1 MNFSDLS
8 AHLVEIYIAAGALV
22 ASVVAFFVVR
32 SRKSSEALPP
42 AAKPAPQ
49 AEFQVETAAPVAPA
63 MATPP
68 AKLPPPS
75 GLELGLGK
83 TRKSFWD
90 RLGKFLHLAPGQV
103 LSNAEWD
110 EIEEALL
117 AADVGVTTSA
127 LLMGKVRERFKTDS
141 AQGLRSLFTQEGQQ
155 LFMGMSHGKP
165 ELRADTK
172 PLVISV
178 VGVNGAGKT
187 TTIGKLSALFAAEGK
202 KVLIAAGDT
211 FRAAAI
217 TQLKTWADRTGS
229 DFVTGREGGDPGAV
243 SFDALTAAKARGA
256 DIVLFDTAGRLHT
269 KTNLMDELVRVH
281 KVMKKVI
288 ADAPHETWLVIDGTL
303 GQNSVR
309 QAREFSKVLPVTGVV
324 ITKLDGTAKGGA
336 VFSIVNELK
345 LPIRFIGLGEKAEDL
360 VSFEPEPFVDA
371 ILNPKAV

>member
-1 MNFSDLS
+1 MDLS
-8 AHLVEIYIAAGALV
+8 AHLVEIYFAAGALFTALV
-22 ASVVAFFVVR
+22 SLSFFFRSKSKKKALPSAPVSTGEIKAETLVVA
-32 SRKSSEALPP
+32 
-42 AAKPAPQ
+42 
-49 AEFQVETAAPVAPA
+49 
-63 MATPP
+63 
-68 AKLPPPS
+68 PS
-75 GLELGLGK
+75 GLELGLGR

-90 RLGKFLHLAPGQV
+90 RLGKYLHLAPGQT
-103 LSNAEWD
+103 LSSVEWN
-110 EIEEALL
+110 EIEDALL

-127 LLMGKVRERFKTDS
+127 LLTGKVRERFKVES
-141 AQGLRSLFTQEGQQ
+141 ALGLRSLFTQEGEF
-155 LFMGMSHGKP
+155 LFTGLTHGKP
-165 ELRADTK
+165 EMKAETK
-172 PLVISV
+172 PFVISV

-187 TTIGKLSALFAAEGK
+187 TTIGKLSKLFADDGK

-217 TQLKTWADRTGS
+217 SQLKTWAERTDS

-256 DIVLFDTAGRLHT
+256 DVVLFDTAGRLHT

-288 ADAPHETWLVIDGTL
+288 PEAPHETWLVIDGTL
-303 GQNSVR
+303 GQNSVQ
-309 QAREFSKVLPVTGVV
+309 QAREFSKALNITGVV

-360 VSFEPEPFVDA
+360 VSFEPKPFVDA